1 MNVKI
6 SPFSAN
12 GKICATASKSY
23 AHRFLIA
30 AALFRG
36 RTKVENIGS
45 SNDVQR
51 TIDCL
56 SALGAKIT
64 VSENSA
70 EVFGIEKAQ
79 TGAKLYVG
87 ESGSTLRFLMPVVA
101 ALGVSATFILE
112 KSLAERP
119 LEGLIEVLTSHGV
132 KIEKTSDGYFIS
144 GKITA
149 GEYNIHGGVSSQY
162 VSGLLFAL
170 PLLEGGSV
178 LTIENSVSKSYVD
191 MTLSVLSEFG
201 ILFDVK
207 NENGKK
213 SVYKSINGQN
223 QAYITKGNYI
233 VDGDFSAAA
242 AFLMLGALTGKVT
255 VNNLMPD
262 MQGDKVIIGILK
274 QAGACVKTS
283 ENFVSAEK
291 LELKPVKYDFTDCP
305 DLVPVVVALCI
316 FAKGVSELSGV
327 NRLKFKECDRLKASI
342 EMCKAVGIKT
352 ECDGDILK
360 IYGGEPKTEEGKK
373 VVFKTYNDHRM
384 IMAAALIAAGL
395 NGESVIENAEAV
407 NKSCPEFWEQFKAL
421 GGNFNVII

>member
-6 SPFSAN
+6 SLFSAN
-12 GKICATASKSY
+12 GEICAAASKSY

-30 AALFRG
+30 AALSRG
-36 RTKVENIGS
+36 KTKIENIGS
-45 SNDVQR
+45 SDDVKR

-56 SALGAKIT
+56 SALGAKIS

-101 ALGVSATFILE
+101 ALGVSATFVLE

-119 LEGLIEVLTSHGV
+119 IEGFIDVLTSHGA

-144 GKITA
+144 GKIAA
-149 GEYNIHGGVSSQY
+149 GEYNISGGVSSQY

-170 PLLEGGSV
+170 PLLEESSI
-178 LTIENSVSKSYVD
+178 LTTDNSVSKSYVD

-201 ILFDVK
+201 ILFDVEG
-207 NENGKK
+207 ENGKK
-213 SVYKSINGQN
+213 LVYKSINGQN
-223 QAYITKGNYI
+223 QAYITKGKYI
-233 VDGDFSAAA
+233 IDGDFSAAA
-242 AFLMLGALTGKVT
+242 AFLTLGAITGKVT

-262 MQGDKVIIGILK
+262 MQGDKVVIEILK
-274 QAGACVKTS
+274 QAGACIKLD
-283 ENFVSAEK
+283 ENFVSAERRK
-291 LELKPVKYDFTDCP
+291 LKPVKYNFTDCP
-305 DLVPVVVALCI
+305 DLVPVVVAFCV

-342 EMCKAVGIKT
+342 EMCKSVGIKT

-360 IYGGEPKTEEGKK
+360 IYGGEPKKEEGKK

-384 IMAAALIAAGL
+384 VMTAAIIAAGL